1 MCKLFSDD
9 IILHTGAKDMK
20 WGYNKGKSNGKRRA
34 GEKISNPSNAMHE
47 NPNYKPLSLE
57 KDAILFLQETGER
70 ILDDFFNIKIY
81 KDNRSFGEQ
90 LRDPLGFEDKNKKKI
105 EDDQNYSKIN
115 RDYWRSQKYKAIRQ
129 KLKNLPITE
138 THRETDKDFIENYK

>member
-1 MCKLFSDD
+1 
-9 IILHTGAKDMK
+9 MK
-20 WGYNKGKSNGKRRA
+20 
-34 GEKISNPSNAMHE
+34 
-47 NPNYKPLSLE
+47 
-57 KDAILFLQETGER
+57 
-70 ILDDFFNIKIY
+70 IKI
-81 KDNRSFGEQ
+81 
-90 LRDPLGFEDKNKKKI
+90 KKKF